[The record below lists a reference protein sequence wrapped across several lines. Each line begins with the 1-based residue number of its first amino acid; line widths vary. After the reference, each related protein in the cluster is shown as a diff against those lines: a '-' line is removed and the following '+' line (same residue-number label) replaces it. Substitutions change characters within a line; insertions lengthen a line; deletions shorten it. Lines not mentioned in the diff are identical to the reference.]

1 MCYQL
6 YIFVSYL
13 QDRDIK
19 STVFRVLGSIPA
31 ANYIQIPK
39 TSSQSLSLTGQYLYA
54 IFKLLPGKYFVLHL
68 EVVNSSGMVIRLSF
82 SNLFKEFKSTST
94 WLQFP
99 LACNSDK
106 ENNLTVTGTTPT
118 SLRWTLLKINLK
130 AILSKYLHT
139 YSYLKNVKICANLF
153 VKNIF
158 TSEFD
163 YSPFIFDSSKFAQP
177 LPREIALPVTKDEEF
192 SDKYDYMQYP
202 YEPNENGSSSQRP
215 STRKLKGMHPQVSVL
230 PSMTSEG
237 RMETDRGT
245 TSSDR
250 TATCSRP
257 EQSGTRQGKTLRK
270 SQVYTVHIRQLC
282 T

>member
-1 MCYQL
+1 MLSINQFLNY
-6 YIFVSYL
+6 YVFVSSV

-54 IFKLLPGKYFVLHL
+54 IFKPLPGKYFVLHL
-68 EVVNSSGMVIRLSF
+68 ETVNSSGMVIRLSF

-99 LACNSDK
+99 FACNSDK
-106 ENNLTVTGTTPT
+106 ENNPKVTDTIPT

-139 YSYLKNVKICANLF
+139 QYSYLKNVKICANLL

-163 YSPFIFDSSKFAQP
+163 YSPFTFDSSKFAQP
-177 LPREIALPVTKDEEF
+177 LPREIALPLTKDEKF

-202 YEPNENGSSSQRP
+202 YEPNENGSSSQRS

-230 PSMTSEG
+230 PSMSSE
-237 RMETDRGT
+237 MTAEPDRGT
-245 TSSDR
+245 TSPDK
-250 TATCSRP
+250 TARQEHTD
-257 EQSGTRQGKTLRK
+257 TREGKTLPK
-270 SQVYTVHIRQLC
+270 SQVLYM
-282 T
+282 